1 MWRLGVIALV
11 ALIAYANSVGGPF
24 VFDDRATV
32 LENASIRDL
41 TALQVFTP
49 HREIPTAGRPLVNLS
64 HALNYAVNG
73 TDPRGYHILNLVLHV
88 LCGMMLYGC
97 VAVTL
102 SMPAVPRRLQQ
113 WSSDVALA
121 SALIWLVHPLNS
133 EVVDYVTQRSESMMA
148 LCYLGTIY
156 ASARAVSQSSRA
168 WAAVGI
174 AACALG
180 MLCKESMVTAPV
192 AVWLYDAVFVFGTA
206 ALALRRRW
214 RYYLGLMATWR
225 CSPW

>member
-1 MWRLGVIALV
+1 MAKRRSQRQRVGREPARASDSRSSGRDVWRLGLIALV

-88 LCGMMLYGC
+88 
-97 VAVTL
+97 
-102 SMPAVPRRLQQ
+102 
-113 WSSDVALA
+113 
-121 SALIWLVHPLNS
+121 
-133 EVVDYVTQRSESMMA
+133 
-148 LCYLGTIY
+148 
-156 ASARAVSQSSRA
+156 
-168 WAAVGI
+168 
-174 AACALG
+174 
-180 MLCKESMVTAPV
+180 
-192 AVWLYDAVFVFGTA
+192 
-206 ALALRRRW
+206 
-214 RYYLGLMATWR
+214 
-225 CSPW
+225 